1 MNIGRGAGA
10 AFVESYG
17 RAWERWDIEGFVG
30 LFSDDVVYV
39 VHPTDETV
47 VGAEALRG
55 YLHKEEAEQGAV
67 SVRMGKPMVDGDQV
81 VGEFWVT
88 GGDRAAE
95 ETFAGCFIA
104 RLDPADGRCT
114 HFREYW
120 FDIEG
125 HAEPYLGWGD

>member
-1 MNIGRGAGA
+1 MSVSREAGA
-10 AFVESYG
+10 AFVEGYG
-17 RAWERWDIEGFVG
+17 RTWEDWDVEGFVR

-39 VHPTDETV
+39 VHPVDESV
-47 VGAEALRG
+47 VGGEALRH
-55 YLHKEEAEQGAV
+55 YLRKEEAEQGPV

-88 GGDRAAE
+88 GGSRAE
-95 ETFAGCFIA
+95 GETFAGCFIA
-104 RLDPADGRCT
+104 RLDPTDGRCT

-125 HAEPYLGWGD
+125 HAKPYAEWGT